1 MTRCMGISS
10 GRSLKVWSSDILRC
24 WRSRILVR
32 LASRAAR
39 SSSKKAAE
47 HLIKRTS
54 LNTRHCHIW
63 LTENFYTTNIHI
75 IIILYTKIILYFF
88 SIQFFS
94 FKHHIQYSSQVF
106 VTPRWKTHCGK
117 FMVFHGVCY
126 FLIHTK
132 PWWNTVEIDR
142 RADIGSTPP

>member
-1 MTRCMGISS
+1 MTIIISFLTKWKIHEALLAISECLREPLPVTLVPMTRCMGISS

-47 HLIKRTS
+47 HLIKGTS

-75 IIILYTKIILYFF
+75 IIILYTKIILYFSPFNF
-88 SIQFFS
+88 SHLNI
-94 FKHHIQYSSQVF
+94 IYS
-106 VTPRWKTHCGK
+106 TRH
-117 FMVFHGVCY
+117 
-126 FLIHTK
+126 
-132 PWWNTVEIDR
+132 
-142 RADIGSTPP
+142 